1 MKKLVAATLV
11 AIMTVMLAAGAL
23 AAGDAT
29 PGQAALN
36 ERVAEPA
43 AEPEPVAEE
52 GDFFDK
58 LNLWYRD
65 QFGGEADLGA
75 DAAALFTMGTQ
86 VAKEAT
92 DTYLNMAEDYLRTT
106 YPDWDAKAAN
116 AWESLKA
123 IAEESNAQ
131 ARKDAAEAY
140 PAIRD

>member
-29 PGQAALN
+29 PDQAALN
-36 ERVAEPA
+36 GPMAEPA
-43 AEPEPVAEE
+43 ELEPVAEE

-65 QFGGEADLGA
+65 QFGEEADLGA

-123 IAEESNAQ
+123 IAEESNA
-131 ARKDAAEAY
+131 
-140 PAIRD
+140 

>member
-1 MKKLVAATLV
+1 
-11 AIMTVMLAAGAL
+11 
-23 AAGDAT
+23 
-29 PGQAALN
+29 
-36 ERVAEPA
+36 
-43 AEPEPVAEE
+43 
-52 GDFFDK
+52 
-58 LNLWYRD
+58 
-65 QFGGEADLGA
+65 
-75 DAAALFTMGTQ
+75 MGTQ

-140 PAIRD
+140 PAIRDWMMEAGKTMNEGSERVLAMIRDFAGLDDNRMPIAESAQDPSVQAE